1 MYVYIVCYVFK
12 LLCFYNL
19 KRMRYEAFYRFYKKM
34 YVCDLLCCG
43 IGHISASYVIQ
54 HYLADC
60 ILISLSCML
69 ESERMFVYSCLLR
82 DNLDAK
88 SY

>member
-1 MYVYIVCYVFK
+1 MKLFIDFIRKCMFVTFYVVELVTF
-12 LLCFYNL
+12 
-19 KRMRYEAFYRFYKKM
+19 
-34 YVCDLLCCG
+34 
-43 IGHISASYVIQ
+43 HVIQ